1 MTPRK
6 PRVVY
11 WFDIPT
17 PTAIARCNAVAE
29 RDELDFEVWFNRRS
43 HDWDHQR
50 WTVDLADA
58 RFPYRFVA
66 PTRVLGRLLRVPV
79 ATMDQS
85 RLDLI
90 VHDYFPWWMAVG
102 VLASKVTARRMAL
115 RVLPNYDAWSHRT
128 RHGELAKNF
137 IFRAIDGAKV
147 PGPDGRALAMKYG
160 LPAERTA
167 VVRQTVDFDWFAP
180 ARDIDPETRELR
192 RCALGLSGCVFIFV
206 GRIWS
211 GKGLDDLF
219 DAYARVAN
227 EIEDVSLLLLG
238 DGPDDARYRGLAEN
252 LPNVV
257 FAGWVAE
264 RRTVDYFAVSDAMV
278 FPTLGDPHGLVV
290 EEAMSAGVPVIAS
303 DSAGDI
309 RLRIEDGE
317 SGFVVPTGDSSA
329 LADRMIQVASDE
341 HLRQRLRAAG
351 LETAAQLRHL
361 VYGEDFVAFAQK
373 ILGMPR
379 RRTTSARVARGL
391 GAVLRTF
398 SRRPRLRIVREAPTV
413 DGFDEASGA

>member
-1 MTPRK
+1 
-6 PRVVY
+6 
-11 WFDIPT
+11 
-17 PTAIARCNAVAE
+17 
-29 RDELDFEVWFNRRS
+29 
-43 HDWDHQR
+43 
-50 WTVDLADA
+50 
-58 RFPYRFVA
+58 
-66 PTRVLGRLLRVPV
+66 
-79 ATMDQS
+79 
-85 RLDLI
+85 
-90 VHDYFPWWMAVG
+90 
-102 VLASKVTARRMAL
+102 
-115 RVLPNYDAWSHRT
+115 
-128 RHGELAKNF
+128 
-137 IFRAIDGAKV
+137 
-147 PGPDGRALAMKYG
+147 MKYG

-167 VVRQTVDFDWFAP
+167 VVRQTVDFDWFAS
-180 ARDIDPETRELR
+180 ARDIDPEERELR
-192 RCALGLSGCVFIFV
+192 RRALGLSGCVFIFV

-238 DGPDDARYRGLAEN
+238 DGPDDARYRSLAEG

-373 ILGMPR
+373 ILDMPR